1 MIIVV
6 LIISVYMY
14 NYVMY
19 VSYPCSLSSQF
30 QSRRSNNNNNNNNT
44 NNNKPKHQTNNTD
57 NNTKY

>member
-30 QSRRSNNNNNNNNT
+30 QSRRSNNNNNNNT